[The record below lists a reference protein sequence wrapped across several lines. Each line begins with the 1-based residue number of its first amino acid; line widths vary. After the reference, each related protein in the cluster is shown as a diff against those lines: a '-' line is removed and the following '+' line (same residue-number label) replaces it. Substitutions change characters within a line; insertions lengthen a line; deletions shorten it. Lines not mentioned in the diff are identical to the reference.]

1 MRRVCGKA
9 IEAAFSRQ
17 LHCDL
22 VCERARR
29 GKAKRVSLLC
39 ESLHRFTFATFG
51 ATTNTLTQCKFP
63 SVSERANERTWEKTA
78 LSLSLCLKELSF
90 EFVRSFAH
98 SLAHAL
104 AFVLA
109 FAFSFAQV
117 CSFQIA
123 HNYLSLC
130 TKFRRLAHKM
140 HALCRACENN
150 EMRSDVEQ

>member
-78 LSLSLCLKELSF
+78 LSLSLLK
-90 EFVRSFAH
+90 R
-98 SLAHAL
+98 
-104 AFVLA
+104 AFIR
-109 FAFSFAQV
+109 V
-117 CSFQIA
+117 CSLIRSLTCSRFSLRFSIRIFIRPSLLLSNSTQ
-123 HNYLSLC
+123 LSLTVHQVSPPC
-130 TKFRRLAHKM
+130 TQNARTLPCLR
-140 HALCRACENN
+140 E
-150 EMRSDVEQ
+150 